1 MDRVIDQIREAF
13 ADLDFPGDVFL
24 QGSFEGTEPFDVI
37 APFKGLRDWK
47 VVDDAVLDANPEAL
61 SFFSEAG
68 FRFFLPAYLIA
79 DVKDKLQA
87 ADPLFHLTYGFYDSS
102 VRLETTKGVLNKRFG
117 RHSLLNPR
125 RYGAIMSYD
134 YARFRL
140 SVFTREEARAI
151 VAYLRYKRQ
160 WDTDGIHGKEI
171 DAALES
177 FWLDRAENAP
187 ERRMLTQHNREEEEF
202 MRNIDGSLHG

>member
-1 MDRVIDQIREAF
+1 
-13 ADLDFPGDVFL
+13 
-24 QGSFEGTEPFDVI
+24 
-37 APFKGLRDWK
+37 
-47 VVDDAVLDANPEAL
+47 
-61 SFFSEAG
+61 
-68 FRFFLPAYLIA
+68 
-79 DVKDKLQA
+79 
-87 ADPLFHLTYGFYDSS
+87 
-102 VRLETTKGVLNKRFG
+102 
-117 RHSLLNPR
+117 
-125 RYGAIMSYD
+125 MSYD